1 MSGGKGGTSSTSVEI
16 PAWLESA
23 ARQNIARADQIA
35 QIGYVPYYGP
45 DVAAMTPMQMAAGGN
60 INAAASAFGLGAPS
74 SAMQG
79 MPMAQDFGGMAAY
92 SSAPLYEQSL
102 AQLQARRPGQF
113 AALQAPFINPL
124 TGAPPAAPFSANLAF
139 ADQTMA
145 PLMPAAVANAGG
157 GGSGMI
163 AAPAPVDSGYSGSFA
178 SSPVRAA
185 LPGGVNDPFLT
196 SGFSQAVARTFDTPQ
211 SPPTAA
217 DRPVMRPDRDT
228 SAPSQGG
235 SGRSSGSGRFTV
247 THSDGSV
254 TRHKSHSEAVAA
266 ANASAAR
273 SGAEVSDTTGRESN
287 GGMGGGK

>member
-1 MSGGKGGTSSTSVEI
+1 MSGGGKGGTSSTSVEI

-45 DVAAMTPMQMAAGGN
+45 DVAAMTPMQLAAGGN
-60 INAAASAFGLGAPS
+60 INTAASAFGLGAPS
-74 SAMQG
+74 S
-79 MPMAQDFGGMAAY
+79 PMAGMQPAMDYGGMAAY

-113 AALQAPFINPL
+113 AALQAPFLNPF
-124 TGAPPAAPFSANLAF
+124 TGAGPAAPFSANLAF

-145 PLMPAAVANAGG
+145 PFMPPVVNNGGNDNMAV
-157 GGSGMI
+157 
-163 AAPAPVDSGYSGSFA
+163 APAPVDTGYSGSFA

-185 LPGGVNDPFLT
+185 LPGGVNDPFLE

-217 DRPVMRPDRDT
+217 DRPIMRPDRD
-228 SAPSQGG
+228 SDNDSSNVGFG
-235 SGRSSGSGRFTV
+235 SDLSRSLTDPNYDPPGNVISRALGTV
-247 THSDGSV
+247 SP
-254 TRHKSHSEAVAA
+254 
-266 ANASAAR
+266 NA
-273 SGAEVSDTTGRESN
+273 REGDSL
-287 GGMGGGK
+287 GGGK